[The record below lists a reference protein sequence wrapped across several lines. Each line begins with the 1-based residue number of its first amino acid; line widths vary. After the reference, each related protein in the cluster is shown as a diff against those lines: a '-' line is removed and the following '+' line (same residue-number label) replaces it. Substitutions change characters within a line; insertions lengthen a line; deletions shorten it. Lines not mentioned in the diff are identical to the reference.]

1 MMDAARGM
9 VDFKAIGE
17 AFEPKV
23 AASKMAEMKLQFR
36 PHEFDNEIKE
46 YFGGRRRLVVIPC
59 LAGWIFA
66 ALCIVIV
73 VVVVV
78 VAATNNNNNN
88 GGGGGGGGCY
98 DINSRVLRL
107 QDGETEE
114 VSIRDVRVGDYVFD
128 GDAFSK
134 IYYIDTS
141 DVDKKVQML
150 KLYFGGNGQSI
161 LLTPHHLVY
170 RLNELKPVR
179 SDEIAIGDG
188 LVGYYDDLV
197 SDDYNYTVTDIL
209 DFGGY
214 PMNPI
219 TMSGKLMVNNVTT
232 SVFTK
237 SFAEHQ
243 RLQKQS
249 EPFQWISSNVNEQL
263 ASNMIDFYYQNV
275 YRLGRSNAVF
285 DYEATAW
292 VAAVAIPALFA
303 LGFGKVVKLL
313 IR

>member
-1 MMDAARGM
+1 M
-9 VDFKAIGE
+9 VDFRTIGL
-17 AFEPKV
+17 AFRPWI
-23 AASKMAEMKLQFR
+23 AASEMAEMKLHFR

-46 YFGGRRRLVVIPC
+46 YFGLSLAWRLGYRATLSLLLVDVGII
-59 LAGWIFA
+59 A
-66 ALCIVIV
+66 
-73 VVVVV
+73 
-78 VAATNNNNNN
+78 AATNNIN
-88 GGGGGGGGCY
+88 GNVIARFGNAGSGGCY
-98 DINSRVLRL
+98 DINSVVLRL
-107 QDGETEE
+107 QHGVSEE
-114 VSIRDVRVGDYVFD
+114 VSIKDVRVGDYVFD
-128 GDAFSK
+128 GNAFSK

-141 DVDKKVQML
+141 DVHKKVKML
-150 KLYFGGNGQSI
+150 QLYFGGNGQSI
-161 LLTPHHLVY
+161 SLTPHHLVY
-170 RLNELKPVR
+170 RLNEVEPVR

-197 SDDYNYTVTDIL
+197 GFDNYTVTDIL

-249 EPFQWISSNVNEQL
+249 EPFRWISSSVNEQL

-303 LGFGKVVKLL
+303 LGFGKAVKLL